1 MDTMISMNIIRR
13 VGVVIAAAVVVPFAA
28 LAAGGCGSTTTTAG
42 GAANGLGHKMA
53 TVVLQDAARAVAAAS
68 SVQIVWTP
76 PRGNG
81 GPSQVDARIQGGSET
96 LTVVD
101 RGVPKATFTIIGQ
114 DAYVKIN
121 PAVLKMLGGLPLAKS
136 PLGQWLKIPATRL
149 HLPLQGISTASVA
162 ALLTQ
167 HGPLEPAVGQATL
180 NGRKVIVV
188 TDRRTGREDLYRGH
202 RPRLPASPGLHGAA
216 PAAARLQRLRR
227 QLPHHRA
234 PPRHRSTIATADG
247 TGGCRA

>member
-13 VGVVIAAAVVVPFAA
+13 AGVVIAAAVVVPFAA

-42 GAANGLGHKMA
+42 GAANGLEHKMA
-53 TVVLQDAARAVAAAS
+53 NVVLQDAARAVAAAK

-76 PRGNG
+76 PHGNG

-101 RGVPKATFTIIGQ
+101 RGVPKATFTIISQ

-121 PAVLKMLGGLPLAKS
+121 PAVLKLLGGLPLAKS
-136 PLGQWLKIPATRL
+136 TFGQWLKIPATRL

-162 ALLTQ
+162 ALLIR
-167 HGPLEPAVGQATL
+167 HGPLEPAVRQATL
-180 NGRKVIVV
+180 NGRKVVVV
-188 TDRRTGREDLYRGH
+188 TDLRTGGKIYIANTGPAYPL
-202 RPRLPASPGLHGAA
+202 RLDFTGPHP
-216 PAAARLQRLRR
+216 QRLDFSDYGATF
-227 QLPHHRA
+227 HITA
-234 PPRHRSTIATADG
+234 PRNAIPAR
-247 TGGCRA
+247 